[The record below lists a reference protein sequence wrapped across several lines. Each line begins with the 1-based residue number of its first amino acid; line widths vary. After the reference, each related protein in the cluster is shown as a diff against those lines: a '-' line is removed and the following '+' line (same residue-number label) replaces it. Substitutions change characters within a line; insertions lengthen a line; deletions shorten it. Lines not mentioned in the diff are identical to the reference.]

1 MLTTKM
7 LGILFWEVCQ
17 NLLIP
22 TIIIQ
27 TTIATIATITI
38 IEITIA
44 IIIATVA
51 TITVIITIILPTEV
65 TTLRQIDYNA
75 NLSI

>member
-7 LGILFWEVCQ
+7 LGILFWEAYQ
-17 NLLIP
+17 NLLI
-22 TIIIQ
+22 Q
-27 TTIATIATITI
+27 TTIATITI
-38 IEITIA
+38 IEITIAIA

>member
-7 LGILFWEVCQ
+7 LGILFWEVYQ

-22 TIIIQ
+22 TIITQ
-27 TTIATIATITI
+27 TTIAIITI
-38 IEITIA
+38 IEIITT
-44 IIIATVA
+44 IIIAIATAA

>member
-27 TTIATIATITI
+27 TTIATITI

-44 IIIATVA
+44 IIIATVATVA